1 MESTGD
7 AAQQRRRHILV
18 IVENLPVP
26 FDTRVWQEARALRS
40 SGYDVSVICPRTS
53 LCPARR
59 ETLEGVRIYRHP
71 LPIEAQGVMGYLV
84 EYPIALFWQLALAFR
99 IFFARPF
106 DVIHACNPPDLIFLV
121 GAVFKLLFGVRFV
134 FDHHDLCPELYE
146 AKFAQRRLGYRLL
159 LALERLTFRLADV
172 SIATNDSYRSISIER
187 GGMAPEDVV
196 VVRSGPDMGRLRIAP
211 PDAALKHGKRYLVSY
226 IGVMGRQEGID
237 YLIDAAFH
245 IVRHLGRRDI
255 HFGLVGGG
263 PELERLKSRVR
274 ALALDEYFTFTGRA
288 PDAVLLAMINSA
300 DVCVNSDECN
310 PMNDKSTMNKV
321 MEYMALGKPIV
332 QFEMTEG
339 RVSAGEASLYAKP
352 NDAQD
357 LAEKIL
363 ELLADPE
370 RRQRM
375 AACGRAR
382 IETMLA
388 WHHQAPR
395 LIAAYDRLW
404 QRASAAA
411 EGESRL
417 SPPVG

>member
-1 MESTGD
+1 MASTGE
-7 AAQQRRRHILV
+7 AVQQRRRHILV

-40 SGYDVSVICPRTS
+40 SGYEVSVICPRTAN
-53 LCPARR
+53 CPARR

-71 LPIEAQGVMGYLV
+71 LPIEAQGAMGYLI

-106 DVIHACNPPDLIFLV
+106 DAIHACNPPDLIFLV

-146 AKFAQRRLGYRLL
+146 AKFAHRRLGYRLQL
-159 LALERLTFRLADV
+159 TLERLTFRLADM
-172 SIATNDSYRSISIER
+172 SIATNESYRSIGIER

-196 VVRSGPDMGRLRIAP
+196 VVRSGPDMDRLRMAP

-245 IVRHLGRRDI
+245 IVRRLGHRDI

-263 PELERLKSRVR
+263 PELERLKARVR
-274 ALALDEYFTFTGRA
+274 ALALEEYFTFTGRA

-300 DVCVNSDECN
+300 DVCVNSDAWN

-332 QFEMTEG
+332 QFDLTEG
-339 RVSAGEASLYAKP
+339 RISAAEASLYAKP

-357 LAEKIL
+357 LAKKIL
-363 ELLADPE
+363 ELLDDPE

-375 AACGRAR
+375 AAFGRAR

-388 WHHQAPR
+388 WHHQAPK
-395 LIAAYDRLW
+395 LIAAYDRLL
-404 QRASAAA
+404 QRAGAA

-417 SPPVG
+417 SRPAG